1 MSATPVPQVQIRL
14 PAALLQLFPNCPK
27 TTNLTADTVSAAID
41 ALNACWPGLRDR
53 LCDERPAP
61 RRHIKIFVDGAP
73 ATLTTPLH
81 PNAEIVILTA
91 ISGG

>member
-1 MSATPVPQVQIRL
+1 MSATPVPEVHICL

-27 TTNLTADTVSAAID
+27 TTNLTAATVSAAID
-41 ALNACWPGLRDR
+41 ALNIRWPGLRDR

-61 RRHIKIFVDGAP
+61 RRHIKIFVDGKP
-73 ATLTTPLH
+73 ASLTTPLH